1 MANLNLVQDVANKR
15 EKIDL
20 ADPIV
25 AKSLPF
31 SY

>member
-15 EKIDL
+15 QKIDI

-25 AKSLPF
+25 AKSHTL
-31 SY
+31 